1 MANLTSTLSVKLIDG
16 ISGPA
21 KGAAAGLG
29 AVAKATE
36 ALGKVRGFREQTA
49 RLDEMIAAHK
59 RARESVR
66 NLAGQLMSAEAPSN
80 KLQAAYARATAAADK
95 LGNKIEWQRAR
106 VRGAAGELE
115 RMGAAANNL
124 AGAEARLKANIDR
137 ATAAM
142 VRQEQVSRRRAAAGT
157 VAAAAA
163 TGVGIKAANVGRNI
177 VVRAVEDA
185 AALDIAQRK
194 QTSFS
199 GISAEAQARI
209 LAPQAKKIAFD
220 TQFSTLDVTKA
231 QTATM
236 AGLPDHLDKAGVARS
251 LVEQAK
257 NVAMA
262 LGSNMEEAAESM
274 RGYLAARVADMS
286 TAEAAE
292 RSARNAANRMIKA
305 AKLGGMSAE
314 DVAQFTKYGGA
325 SARAAGISEDNTLAL
340 GIALRRAGVR
350 GDEAGVAVRSFAGK
364 LVAPTNKGRAAMLAA
379 GINHDDFTTMPG
391 GLSTENLSK
400 TMSAQL
406 GMKLN
411 DATRAAIEQIHA
423 DDEIVTDRAKY
434 AAAVA
439 EAIEENAGKKL
450 STKDSQAVAR
460 AAGQFH
466 KLSVESVDVNRLL
479 EALMAAN
486 LTLAQSNAIFTDK
499 QGGRAALALGN
510 SDNFRSDK
518 KALANTPDDYGA
530 KIAAEI
536 MSGLGGSLERFKGAV
551 EATILSLGEANS
563 GLARFTL
570 DSIGGALDSFSNM
583 STTSRQAATAIGA
596 LAAAG
601 TTAYGALRLLGAAKA
616 LLGGGSAAALTGS
629 AVALDG
635 SAAALTRAAFALGAK
650 GGPDIPGP
658 DKTKGKAGLA
668 GLVGGAGLAGS
679 AGVVAI
685 AGSIAIIANDHKP
698 AEPGVT
704 RENAK
709 PGQEHDF
716 GLRRRKA
723 ATEAARQRILQTR
736 REVEALDG
744 VGLDAGTDAGR
755 AIPDAIAGGIRANSG
770 KVEAA
775 SQSLMS
781 RIKSLFGVGV
791 DVPVRMAP
799 SGAAP
804 SPATSPAVPPPNK
817 QSAAPVVNNHNTV
830 SITGVTGNAS
840 EIADAVSKS
849 IAEKTSLAVRGAFS
863 SHT

>member
-59 RARESVR
+59 KARESVR

-95 LGNKIEWQRAR
+95 LGNKVEWQRAR

-163 TGVGIKAANVGRNI
+163 TGVGIKAATTGRNI
-177 VVRAVEDA
+177 AVRAVEDA

-262 LGSNMEEAAESM
+262 LGSNMEEAAESI

-292 RSARNAANRMIKA
+292 RSARNAANRMIRA

-400 TMSAQL
+400 AMSAQL

-423 DDEIVTDRAKY
+423 DDEIVTDRGKY

-439 EAIEENAGKKL
+439 EAIKENTGKKL
-450 STKDSQAVAR
+450 STKDSEAIAR
-460 AAGQFH
+460 AATQFH

-518 KALANTPDDYGA
+518 KALAETPDDYGA
-530 KIAAEI
+530 KIAEQI

-775 SQSLMS
+775 GQTLMS
-781 RIKSLFGVGV
+781 RIKALFGVGV

-804 SPATSPAVPPPNK
+804 SPATSPAVPPPK
-817 QSAAPVVNNHNTV
+817 QSSAPPVINNRVTLNGV
-830 SITGVTGNAS
+830 SGNAND
-840 EIADAVSKS
+840 IADAVSKAV
-849 IAEKTSLAVRGAFS
+849 AEKTRMALRGSFANEA
-863 SHT
+863 